1 MAETHEKRGRAQR
14 KKERRN
20 EKDVRKTLRREQA
33 VAQPMPDVV
42 DPSYFFPPEDL
53 VRSDAPARK

>member
-14 KKERRN
+14 KKLRRT

-33 VAQPMPDVV
+33 IAQPMPDTV
-42 DPSYFFPPEDL
+42 DPSFFFPPEDL
-53 VRSDAPARK
+53 DTPDAGRRS